1 MYKFTENLKKYLLV
15 IDFNKF
21 QELQELILRKKI
33 PPIIDGELI
42 ILHETNGIKAKYT
55 VIKSFERREE
65 AQNIINEFNFEFK
78 IVKNSEEELKK
89 FLNN

>member
-1 MYKFTENLKKYLLV
+1 MYKITQNLKEYLLV

-21 QELQELILRKKI
+21 QEFQELIFRKKI
-33 PPIIDGELI
+33 PSFMDDELI

-65 AQNIINEFNFEFK
+65 AQNIINEVNFEFK